1 MIKVMSKKLVR
12 KTIDMIKE
20 LAAQAEEEESSEEEA
35 DADGEK
41 KEESE
46 EKETSANLKFQLP
59 RAYRLHD
66 EKWSIPYGAST
77 TVLPLVISSGQLRS
91 VRQL

>member
-20 LAAQAEEEESSEEEA
+20 LAAEAEEEESSEEEA

-41 KEESE
+41 KEES
-46 EKETSANLKFQLP
+46 
-59 RAYRLHD
+59 
-66 EKWSIPYGAST
+66 
-77 TVLPLVISSGQLRS
+77 
-91 VRQL
+91 